1 LIRYPTEKS
10 EGGDD
15 QGASSDP
22 KTA

>member
-1 LIRYPTEKS
+1 LIGYPTEKS

-15 QGASSDP
+15 KGASSDP